1 MESWRPG
8 LSPIGRMTGIRGRSV
23 RSGAVTDVHPR
34 LAAATRAQLEHWR
47 AALDAGAGRVGWKV
61 ALGIAEVEALVGAAP
76 ALGHLTTA
84 TLLVPGGEY
93 RGARAD
99 RELRAETELAVEVGA
114 DGGVAGLAVALEIVD
129 TGRPPDSLEAIVAGN
144 VFHRAVAFGP
154 TVPDARPEGLQARLL
169 VGGDV
174 REAAAVTADP
184 HATVAAIKRLLDAA
198 GERLEPGERILAGS
212 ACHVPVAP

>member
-34 LAAATRAQLEHWR
+34 LAAATRAQLERWR
-47 AALDAGAGRVGWKV
+47 AALDAGAGRGGWEG
-61 ALGIAEVEALVGAAP
+61 AFGIAEVEALFGAGP

-99 RELRAETELAVEVGA
+99 RELRAETELAVEVGP

-129 TGRPPDSLEAIVAGN
+129 TGRPPDGMEAIIAAN
-144 VFHRAVAFGP
+144 VFHRAVAFG
-154 TVPDARPEGLQARLL
+154 TTRPGALGPGAHARLL
-169 VGGDV
+169 VGGAM
-174 REAAAVTADP
+174 RESAV
-184 HATVAAIKRLLDAA
+184 VA
-198 GERLEPGERILAGS
+198 
-212 ACHVPVAP
+212 

>member
-76 ALGHLTTA
+76 ALRHLTTA
-84 TLLVPGGEY
+84 NLLVPGGDLHGGRAGREA
-93 RGARAD
+93 RGEAG
-99 RELRAETELAVEVGA
+99 LAAGVGS
-114 DGGVAGLAVALEIVD
+114 GGAVAGFAVALEIVD
-129 TGRPPDSLEAIVAGN
+129 TGRPPDSLEPIVA
-144 VFHRAVAFGP
+144 A
-154 TVPDARPEGLQARLL
+154 
-169 VGGDV
+169 
-174 REAAAVTADP
+174 
-184 HATVAAIKRLLDAA
+184 
-198 GERLEPGERILAGS
+198 
-212 ACHVPVAP
+212 